1 MPMYRHTGIYLG
13 TEKEKTMA
21 QAAIRDRS
29 VEEFEE
35 KQEWWWAAEKKR
47 SDRLDYLRKAIWKK
61 GAIGG
66 LYAPGVK
73 VDLERAVLQT
83 EKTRELE
90 ISPDP
95 FVIKFAKTLAY
106 ILDNK
111 SIFITDHAQLV
122 GYTGGLPHTIAW
134 DPSCA
139 SIINEEVYNDPTAI
153 PDPLEASQQTIREVS
168 EYWIGKSDLDKM
180 MPIFDMED
188 LMKMLSGSIGWGVP
202 LARGG
207 YSSKDYEYIMT
218 GKRAYQA
225 IIDELDRKIDE
236 ADELTHQPGADT
248 ETSKM
253 YDKINNWEA
262 MKITLEAGIRI
273 ANRYARLAR
282 IVAEHF
288 EEDPV
293 RREELLK
300 VAETCAR
307 VPAHPPRTLQESLQ
321 YDIFIQMMSR
331 TEAIEGA
338 WPSRPDFYHGQYY
351 HRDVEVDKSLTT
363 EAALDLVGEFLI
375 RAAEVCQFK
384 PKWTREG
391 LQGIDGTW
399 VWTIGGVDSEGRDAC
414 NGMTVALMQAARLVR
429 VANPTFGFR
438 WHPKVKDEV
447 MREVFECLRQGLGY
461 PNIRH
466 DPVLIANSMHWYG
479 HPIEEARL
487 WCNQAC
493 LSPCPTTK
501 HGYQPM
507 RMANATANCAKII
520 EYVMTGGYDPV
531 VNMQVGAE
539 TGDVTAFTT
548 FEEFFD
554 AWSTQMKTI
563 FSILVRAVNRAR
575 TLAPDLTPRPF
586 LSAISERSVE
596 SGLDTFTP
604 SLERGN
610 AWITAFTW
618 VENID
623 SLAAVK
629 KLVFE
634 DRKYTM
640 AELKQAL
647 EKNWEGYEPMRLD
660 FVRNAPK
667 WGNDDDYVDE
677 IMVRCLKEAARFS
690 KELKC
695 PSGNNWP
702 ILPENVSGNIHY
714 ANIVGALPNGRR
726 LGDAL
731 YDGGISPGPGL
742 DKKGPTAVLKSCGK
756 INHITDGRAF
766 LLNQRLSPT
775 QLAGEKG
782 YQLWKAYMRTWADL
796 ELDHI
801 QFNVVDDSTLR
812 AAQKDP
818 EKYQEVI
825 VRVAGYSAHF
835 VDISRKTQDN
845 IIQRTV
851 QGLG

>member
-1 MPMYRHTGIYLG
+1 
-13 TEKEKTMA
+13 MA
-21 QAAIRDRS
+21 QAAIKDKS
-29 VEEFEE
+29 IEEFEK

-47 SDRLDYLRKAIWKK
+47 SKRLDYLRKAIWKK

-73 VDLERAVLQT
+73 VDLERPLLHT
-83 EKTRELE
+83 EKAKELE
-90 ISPDP
+90 FSPDP
-95 FVIKFAKTLAY
+95 YVIKFAKMIAH

-111 SIFITDHAQLV
+111 TVFITDHAQLV
-122 GYTGGLPHTIAW
+122 GYVGSLPNTISW
-134 DPSCA
+134 DPSIA
-139 SIINEEVYNDPTAI
+139 SILNADVYNDPTAI
-153 PDPLEASQQTIREVS
+153 PDPVEESQKILEDINA
-168 EYWIGKSDLDKM
+168 YWSGRSDLDKM
-180 MPIFDMED
+180 MPVFDMED
-188 LMKMLSGSIGWGVP
+188 LMKMISGSIGWGIP

-218 GKRAYQA
+218 GKRAFQE
-225 IIDELDRKIDE
+225 IINELDDKIDS
-236 ADELTHQPGADT
+236 ADRQIHEPGASG
-248 ETSKM
+248 EISQM
-253 YDKINNWEA
+253 YDKLNNWEA
-262 MKITLEAGIRI
+262 MQISLEAGIRV
-273 ANRYARLAR
+273 AKRYARLAR
-282 IVAEHF
+282 IIAENF
-288 EEDPV
+288 EEDPK
-293 RREELLK
+293 RKEELLK
-300 VAETCAR
+300 IAETCEQ
-307 VPAHPPRTLQESLQ
+307 VPAHPPRTLQESFQ
-321 YDIFIQMMSR
+321 YDLFIQMMSR
-331 TEAIEGA
+331 TEAVEGA
-338 WPSRPDFYHGQYY
+338 WPARPDFYHGPYY
-351 HRDVEVDKSLTT
+351 DRDVNIEKNLTKE
-363 EAALDLVGEFLI
+363 EAMDLVGEFLI

-384 PKWTREG
+384 PKAFREG

-399 VWTIGGVDSEGRDAC
+399 VWTMGGVDKDGNDAC
-414 NGMTVALMQAARLVR
+414 NDLTIALMQAARLVR
-429 VANPTFGFR
+429 VANPTFAFR
-438 WHPKVKDEV
+438 WHPKVKDEF
-447 MREVFECLRQGLGY
+447 MREIFECLRQGLGY
-461 PNIRH
+461 PNLRH
-466 DPVLIANSMHWYG
+466 DPILIANCMHWYG

-487 WCNQAC
+487 WMNQAC
-493 LSPCPTTK
+493 LSPCPPTK

-520 EYVMTGGYDPV
+520 EYVFTNGFDKV

-539 TGDVTAFTT
+539 TGDVTSFKD
-548 FEEFFD
+548 FEEFYD
-554 AWSTQMKTI
+554 VWVTQMKTI

-575 TLAPDLTPRPF
+575 MLAPTLTPRPF
-586 LSAISERSVE
+586 LSAISERCIE
-596 SGLDTFTP
+596 SGMDTFEP

-634 DRKYTM
+634 EKKYTM
-640 AELKQAL
+640 AELKDAL
-647 EKNWEGYEPMRLD
+647 DRNWEGLEEMRLD
-660 FVRNAPK
+660 FVKNAPK
-667 WGNDDDYVDE
+667 WGNDDDYVDD
-677 IMVRCLKEAARFS
+677 IMIRCLREAAKFS

-742 DKKGPTAVLKSCGK
+742 DKKGPTAVLKSCSK

-796 ELDHI
+796 EIDHI
-801 QFNVVDDSTLR
+801 QFNMVDDSTLR
-812 AAQKDP
+812 SAQRDP